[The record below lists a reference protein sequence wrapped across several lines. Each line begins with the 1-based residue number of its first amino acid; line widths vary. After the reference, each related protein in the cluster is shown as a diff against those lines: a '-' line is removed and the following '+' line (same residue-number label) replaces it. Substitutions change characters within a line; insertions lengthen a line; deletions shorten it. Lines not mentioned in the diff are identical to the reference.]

1 MTQTKLAASPGA
13 SLPPAQRLDY
23 LDAVRAFAIL
33 CVVAIHAKG
42 YALPM
47 DPATASIVDL
57 IVHQAAV
64 PLFFLVDGWLMAHSA
79 LAGKQ
84 TSYPEMLR
92 SSARRLLLP
101 WLLFT
106 VAYGL
111 ARYLFERFGVLDS
124 NIIFGA
130 TAPDVVIAAWGSVY
144 SPQLY
149 FLVSLFLIRLLTP
162 LHRTL
167 TLRCGFLALLG
178 IAAGYALFYRAI
190 SPWTLALLD
199 MENGQEPLLH
209 ALYNYQYYLLGMAL
223 RKLPES
229 VSPWPWALGLL
240 ALYGGACVFFW
251 TGGAEPYPN
260 YIKFPYLVGS
270 LLLASTGIL
279 NSAPVLWLGRNTMPL
294 FLLHLPILLKV
305 SELAAA
311 PLTDTPFVSF
321 LLAWLFSIALSLL
334 VLWILRKLPYH
345 ELLFGETRRTARSP
359 AQDAA
364 SAARAG

>member
-1 MTQTKLAASPGA
+1 MTQTNLAPPIGA
-13 SLPPAQRLDY
+13 TREPAIRLDY

-47 DPATASIVDL
+47 APATATIIDL

-79 LAGKQ
+79 MAGKQ
-84 TSYPEMLR
+84 TGYLDMLR

-106 VAYGL
+106 VGYGV

-130 TAPDVVIAAWGSVY
+130 SALEVLTAAWGSVY

-162 LHRTL
+162 LHRSL
-167 TLRCGFLALLG
+167 TNRYGFLALLA
-178 IAAGYALFYRAI
+178 IAIGYAVFYRAI

-223 RKLPES
+223 RKLPDS
-229 VSPWPWALGLL
+229 VSPWPWSLGLL
-240 ALYGGACVFFW
+240 ALYVGACVFFW

-270 LLLASTGIL
+270 LLLASTGVM
-279 NSAPVLWLGRNTMPL
+279 NYAPVLWLGRNTMPL

-305 SELAAA
+305 SEIAAT

-321 LLAWLFSIALSLL
+321 ALAWLFSILLSLL
-334 VLWILRKLPYH
+334 VLWVLRKIPYH
-345 ELLFGETRRTARSP
+345 ELLFGETRRS
-359 AQDAA
+359 AQA
-364 SAARAG
+364 SARAPASATG